1 MHNVARV
8 LADKF
13 IQIQFSQFL
22 NHGKVRVSFTMDVE
36 TFDIPREKILNTNYE
51 LTTWD
56 NIKSGLLFATALLL
70 LLGGDALKFVFA
82 YYFKY
87 I

>member
-8 LADKF
+8 LADKYM
-13 IQIQFSQFL
+13 QIQHSLLF
-22 NHGKVRVSFTMDVE
+22 NHNKVRVCFTMDVE
-36 TFDIPREKILNTNYE
+36 TYNIPREKILNTNYS
-51 LTTWD
+51 LTRWD
-56 NIKSGLLFATALLL
+56 KIKSRLLFAGALLL
-70 LLGGDALKFVFA
+70 LLGGDAMKFVFV